1 MKAAPKVAV
10 VRSEECAVRITMS
23 ANIFP
28 GILGIRR
35 MRLYSQDM
43 NVHWYGVHCCGG
55 LDAQHIC
62 AQQILVILLSVSLQR
77 NN

>member
-10 VRSEECAVRITMS
+10 VRSEECAVRMTMS

-35 MRLYSQDM
+35 MRPYSQDM
-43 NVHWYGVHCCGG
+43 NVHWCGIHCCG

-62 AQQILVILLSVSLQR
+62 AQQILVILLNVSLQR